1 MITVHVCS
9 QEPTTRRPFSLV
21 QLADLD
27 ALAAKA
33 GAKVKGS
40 LVKSYQ
46 EGQAKYRE
54 RREMRYVA
62 RESACSAF
70 PIVQSDEKHT
80 FRWQQWW

>member
-1 MITVHVCS
+1 MFFFVL

-27 ALAAKA
+27 ALAARA

-40 LVKSYQ
+40 LVTSYH

-54 RREMRYVA
+54 RRER
-62 RESACSAF
+62 R
-70 PIVQSDEKHT
+70 
-80 FRWQQWW
+80 